1 MLYEELVHIPKQ
13 KLICKRNVTF
23 VTDRTAVEV
32 LSYIC
37 YFVLV
42 ANINLQ
48 NRSSAA
54 IKENSRHFLVLVE
67 HLWAKLGG

>member
-1 MLYEELVHIPKQ
+1 M
-13 KLICKRNVTF
+13 
-23 VTDRTAVEV
+23 EV
-32 LSYIC
+32 LSYIW